1 MGRPSV
7 LPEALGCYMHLFL
20 LCFSGFRGGRTA
32 SPTSQPLECLSQP
45 YSTDNAYP
53 WHGGTMPP
61 WHSRSTVFPTS
72 ALLLK
77 QLMLPPYLRNG
88 FLGPSILSLCSSY
101 VPPACLAFPCPQI
114 HPSPA
119 LGLPLP
125 QGPLFPEKAL
135 GFSSCF
141 LPSWVSSSPSLR
153 LRRSRERILMPS
165 LSFLQSWF
173 AHPSSVGLDCALAPS
188 PGSYPIFLWLTLPD
202 LIPQSGVTMVGFPS
216 SPSQGHGGG
225 LATGAVLPM
234 ALWPEAL
241 LKTPVRCLIL
251 VLVVKMGW
259 LRMWDLQVGLIVGG
273 RYGI

>member
-1 MGRPSV
+1 MGRPCI
-7 LPEALGCYMHLFL
+7 LPGALGCYMHLFS

-45 YSTDNAYP
+45 YRTDNPYP

-61 WHSRSTVFPTS
+61 WHSQSTVFPTS

-153 LRRSRERILMPS
+153 LRRSRERVLMPS
-165 LSFLQSWF
+165 LSFLQSRF
-173 AHPSSVGLDCALAPS
+173 AHPSSVGLDCALAPR
-188 PGSYPIFLWLTLPD
+188 
-202 LIPQSGVTMVGFPS
+202 V
-216 SPSQGHGGG
+216 
-225 LATGAVLPM
+225 
-234 ALWPEAL
+234 
-241 LKTPVRCLIL
+241 L
-251 VLVVKMGW
+251 VLTPFSFDTHS
-259 LRMWDLQVGLIVGG
+259 RT
-273 RYGI
+273 

>member
-1 MGRPSV
+1 MRPSI
-7 LPEALGCYMHLFL
+7 LPGALGCYVHLFS
-20 LCFSGFRGGRTA
+20 LCFLDFRGGRTA
-32 SPTSQPLECLSQP
+32 PPTSQPLECLSQP
-45 YSTDNAYP
+45 YRTDNPDP
-53 WHGGTMPP
+53 WHGWTMPP
-61 WHSRSTVFPTS
+61 WLSQSSVFPTS

-101 VPPACLAFPCPQI
+101 VPPAHLAFPCPQI

-135 GFSSCF
+135 GFF

-153 LRRSRERILMPS
+153 LRRSRERVLMPS
-165 LSFLQSWF
+165 LLP
-173 AHPSSVGLDCALAPS
+173 AEPVCIPLECGARLCLSSLS
-188 PGSYPIFLWLTLPD
+188 PGSYPIFLWLTLLD

-216 SPSQGHGGG
+216 SPPQGHRGGH
-225 LATGAVLPM
+225 AAGAVLTM
-234 ALWPEAL
+234 ALWLVAV
-241 LKTPVRCLIL
+241 LKTPVGCL

-259 LRMWDLQVGLIVGG
+259 HRMWDL
-273 RYGI
+273 